1 MTGFCGYLLSSTG
14 FKDVATEEAALVRRC
29 LRGEPE
35 AIRVLVDRFQTEVFS
50 LCVRL
55 LSHRQDAEDVTQEV
69 FLRIFRSLKRWDSNR
84 PLKPWI
90 IGITVNRCRTW
101 MSQRLRRPE
110 LVDYLQDTAAAP
122 ATDDAAELLNEI
134 HAALRELRT
143 EYREVFVLFHEQGQ
157 PYDIIAEAVG
167 RPVGTIKTWLHRA
180 RLEILER
187 LRRRGMVSPEQES
200 GIRGQESEVRG
211 QKSEV
216 RGQESEVRNP
226 KLH

>member
-35 AIRVLVDRFQTEVFS
+35 AIRVLVDRFQTEVFG

-90 IGITVNRCRTW
+90 IGITVNRC
-101 MSQRLRRPE
+101 
-110 LVDYLQDTAAAP
+110 AAASP
-122 ATDDAAELLNEI
+122 AGAGGLSAG
-134 HAALRELRT
+134 H
-143 EYREVFVLFHEQGQ
+143 
-157 PYDIIAEAVG
+157 G
-167 RPVGTIKTWLHRA
+167 RSPGHR
-180 RLEILER
+180 
-187 LRRRGMVSPEQES
+187 
-200 GIRGQESEVRG
+200 
-211 QKSEV
+211 
-216 RGQESEVRNP
+216 
-226 KLH
+226 

>member
-1 MTGFCGYLLSSTG
+1 
-14 FKDVATEEAALVRRC
+14 VATEEAALVRRC

-35 AIRVLVDRFQTEVFS
+35 AIRSLVDRFQTEVFS

-69 FLRIFRSLKRWDSNR
+69 FLRIFRSLKRWDSAR

-101 MSQRLRRPE
+101 MSQRARRPE
-110 LVDYLQDTAAAP
+110 LADYLQETVAAP
-122 ATDDAAELLNEI
+122 ETDDAPELLSEI
-134 HAALRELRT
+134 HAALGRLRP

-157 PYDIIAEAVG
+157 PYDVIAEAVG
-167 RPVGTIKTWLHRA
+167 RPVGTVKTWLHRA
-180 RLEILER
+180 RMEVLQR
-187 LRRRGMVSPEQES
+187 LRERGMVSKEE
-200 GIRGQESEVRG
+200 GVRGQGSGVRKQKSEVGG

-216 RGQESEVRNP
+216 REPNVHR
-226 KLH
+226 